1 MQKLSYLFII
11 LFASITARGA
21 GFPQI
26 STDGNEHYYYLKFVQ
41 GNYVVRATEENAVC
55 KSALPTGKAS
65 QLWKVEGSSTEGYT
79 FTNKLGQ
86 KLYAT
91 GTTEGSA
98 INAATAPTS
107 GEKFHINTSGTNYT
121 ITPFSNKGQAF
132 NCWGGMG
139 LGHDIKLYRSNDA
152 NAPMTFLTED
162 EVSIS
167 GTMVNVIPYPSNVN
181 STNEGT
187 LDMHNVV
194 AITYAEDM
202 TKDMAQ
208 QFADDIKRTAGIELR
223 VEKASVNA
231 SEHSD
236 IIISLVHDSQLSTEA
251 YSLRVGSFGIEIT
264 AADFGG
270 YFYALQTLR
279 QLLPTAIYGQTPS
292 TKADWT
298 ISSVKIT
305 DKPQLPYRGFHL
317 DVSRHFFDKDE
328 VKKLLDVAAI
338 YKLNRFHWHLTDD
351 QGWRI
356 EIPEYPKLT
365 TVGAVRSRSLI
376 INDPT
381 NGAEFYDD
389 TEYGR
394 GMFYTLD
401 DLREI
406 VAYAKERNIEII
418 PEVDMPGHMV
428 AAVASYPELSCN
440 PNKKYEVR
448 TEKGISTEVLNVG
461 KDEVIDFLKCVMGH
475 VAEVFPYELVHIGGD
490 ECPTTAWQNNED
502 CQRRIREEGLSGVD
516 DLQPWLVE
524 KIGSFLRDEYGKR
537 VIIWDDFIANWK
549 SSYTIEPVVMIWRGT
564 GDPSTALSHNF
575 QSVMVP
581 SYPMYFDLLQQSP
594 SSMEIDAPYFGGYG
608 DRSVNTVE
616 HVYAF
621 NPVAKASGKE
631 NLIVGTQANLWTESC
646 PTNNA
651 AEYMYFP
658 RLLALSE
665 TAWLPANKK
674 NFQGFY
680 IRLQK
685 HAEILD
691 AKNVTYA
698 KHYIE
703 APDHTTAEKALQT
716 AQQILTDSKPGEV
729 GHPKQTAFDNL
740 QEAAKALQTTPQ
752 SAEKLTN
759 LVEEINNYKAASICQ
774 PEEGEFY
781 RIISAS
787 TFFRNHYLGSA
798 LYATGDGARIH
809 YTEQTEPE
817 ELWQFEKN
825 SDGSFN
831 LKQTLT
837 GKYLSLKTTD
847 KAAAQMSQTGSSIHI
862 RKATKPAG
870 GYDFIPGV
878 VNIKTG
884 RFNMYAQMSGQIISS
899 LDSTLCYAGTWR
911 ILKVTDFAQRV
922 KGIQQKA
929 QHILQTAQKGKV
941 GQPTESALEFLNKQV
956 LTAATQALESGS
968 VSKET
973 YLQVAA
979 LYNQFLQM
987 ETITALDVI
996 DPHKYY
1002 YLRNAYFTEY
1012 YAMANNTASIIDSK
1026 KRGDADGYKWRFVKN
1041 GDGTVGIISKLTN
1054 TGTYVSTDA
1063 ENQQIRLGGDAKWSI
1078 RQVTTDTGSEGLAFV
1093 SQGGTYGWYT
1103 NPSAW
1108 SYVLLKPYTWGA
1120 SVWEIEESEDTTVGI
1135 SNPSVRSTPTSSA
1148 AMYDLS
1154 GRTSK
1159 GIQQGIYI
1167 QEGKKI
1173 LRSR

>member
-1 MQKLSYLFII
+1 MQRLSYFFII
-11 LFASITARGA
+11 LFAAITARGA

-26 STDGNEHYYYLKFVQ
+26 STDGNEHFYYLKFVQ

-65 QLWKVEGSSTEGYT
+65 QLWKVEGSAAEGYT

-98 INAATAPTS
+98 INASIAPTS

-121 ITPFSNKGQAF
+121 ITPFSNKDQAF

-139 LGHDIKLYRSNDA
+139 LGNDIKLYRSNDA
-152 NAPMTFLTED
+152 NAPITFLTED

-167 GTMVNVIPYPSNVN
+167 GTKVNVIPYPSNVN
-181 STNEGT
+181 STNEGS

-231 SEHSD
+231 SEHSEK
-236 IIISLVHDSQLSTEA
+236 IISLLPNPALSTEA
-251 YSLRVGSFGIEIT
+251 YTLRVGSFGVEIT

-279 QLLPTAIYGQTPS
+279 QLLPTAIYGQTLA

-298 ISSVKIT
+298 IPSVKIT
-305 DKPQLPYRGFHL
+305 DKPQLSYRGFHL

-365 TVGAVRSRSLI
+365 TVGAVRSRSLT

-394 GMFYTLD
+394 GMFYTLN

-406 VAYAKERNIEII
+406 VAYAQERNIEII

-448 TEKGISTEVLNVG
+448 TEKGISTDVLNVG

-490 ECPTTAWQNNED
+490 ECPTTVWQNNED
-502 CQRRIREEGLSGVD
+502 CQRRIQEEGLSGVN

-537 VIIWDDFIANWK
+537 VLIWDDFIANWK

-564 GDPSTALSHNF
+564 GDPTTALSHNF

-581 SYPMYFDLLQQSP
+581 SYPLYFDLLQQSP

-608 DRSVNTVE
+608 DRAVNTVE

-631 NLIVGTQANLWTESC
+631 NFIVGTQANLWTESC
-646 PTNNA
+646 PTNKA

-665 TAWLPANKK
+665 MAWLPANKK
-674 NFQGFY
+674 DFSGFY

-685 HAEILD
+685 HVEILD
-691 AKNVTYA
+691 AKNVVYA

-703 APDHTTAEKALQT
+703 APDLTAAEKALQT
-716 AQQILTDSKPGEV
+716 AQQILTDSNPGEV
-729 GHPKQTAFDNL
+729 GHPEQTAFDNL
-740 QEAAKALQTTPQ
+740 KTAAETLQATPE
-752 SAEKLTN
+752 SAEKLVN
-759 LVEEINNYKAASICQ
+759 LLEEINNYKAAPICQ

-798 LYATGDGARIH
+798 LYATGDEARIH

-825 SDGSFN
+825 SNGSFN
-831 LKQTLT
+831 LKNVLT

-847 KAAAQMSQTGSSIHI
+847 NTAAQMTQTGSSIHI
-862 RKATKPAG
+862 RKAMKPAG

-884 RFNMYAQMSGQIISS
+884 RFNMYAQMSGQIVSS

-911 ILKVTDFAQRV
+911 IEKVADFAERV
-922 KGIQQKA
+922 RGIRQKA
-929 QHILQTAQKGKV
+929 EYILETAQPNKV
-941 GQPTESALEFLNKQV
+941 GQPTESALEFLRQQV
-956 LTAATQALESGS
+956 LAAASAALESGS
-968 VSKET
+968 VSKDI
-973 YLQVAA
+973 YLEIAD

-987 ETITALDVI
+987 ETISAFDVI
-996 DPHKYY
+996 DSNKYY

-1012 YAMANNTASIIDSK
+1012 YACANSSTNIVDSK
-1026 KRGDADGYKWRFVKN
+1026 KQGGTDGYKWRFVKN
-1041 GDGTVGIISKLTN
+1041 SDGTVSIESKLTK
-1054 TGTYVSTDA
+1054 TGAYVSSNA
-1063 ENQQIRLGGDAKWSI
+1063 ENQQIRLGRDAKWSI
-1078 RQVTTDTGSEGLAFV
+1078 RQVSTDTGSEGLAFV
-1093 SQGGTYGWYT
+1093 YGTGSYGWYT

-1120 SVWEIEESEDTTVGI
+1120 SVWELEESGDEVVGI
-1135 SNPSVRSTPTSSA
+1135 SNLSNNNSSTRLA
-1148 AMYDLS
+1148 VKYDAS
-1154 GRTSK
+1154 GRVSK
-1159 GIQQGIYI
+1159 GAQPGVYI
-1167 QEGKKI
+1167 QEGKKV
-1173 LRSR
+1173 LSR